1 MMEDESEQPEPP
13 CYRPCIEN
21 VPDELRQS
29 AHWMVWGWRQRRASG
44 KWAKVPH
51 SVSTKAP
58 ADALN
63 AANWCA
69 FERACLAMGVGGY
82 SGIGYVP
89 TVDDGFT
96 LADLDGCRDVETGEL
111 AAWARAF
118 VARFDTYTEVSP
130 SGTGLRL
137 VLKGKKP
144 GIKCD
149 FAGE

>member
-1 MMEDESEQPEPP
+1 
-13 CYRPCIEN
+13 
-21 VPDELRQS
+21 
-29 AHWMVWGWRQRRASG
+29 
-44 KWAKVPH
+44 
-51 SVSTKAP
+51 
-58 ADALN
+58 
-63 AANWCA
+63 
-69 FERACLAMGVGGY
+69 MGLGGY
-82 SGIGYVP
+82 DGIGYVP
-89 TVDDGFT
+89 TDDDGFT

-149 FAGE
+149 FAGGEVYDARHFVTITGNHLPGTPTTV